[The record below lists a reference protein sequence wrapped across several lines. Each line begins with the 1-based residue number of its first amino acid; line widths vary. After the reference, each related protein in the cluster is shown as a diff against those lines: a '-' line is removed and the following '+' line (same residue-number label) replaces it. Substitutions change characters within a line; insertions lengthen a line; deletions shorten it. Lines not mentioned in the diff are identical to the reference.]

1 MKSFNERLQE
11 VQQQRNSLVCVG
23 LDVDPAKF
31 PVSIRGLENA
41 VLEFNKRIID
51 ATQDLVCAYKP
62 NLAFYEALGER
73 GLSALR
79 RTVEFIPD
87 TVLTIGDAK
96 RGDIGNTAERYAVSL
111 FDDFGFDAIT
121 VNPYMGSD
129 SVEPF
134 LKRPEKGVF
143 LLALTS
149 NPGSKDFQRLKIGA
163 MPLYE
168 KIIRK
173 AKQWNIAGNVGLVV
187 GATHPKELQR
197 IRKIVPEMPILLPG
211 IGKQGGDLKSAVHFG
226 CFKNGCGAVINA
238 SRSVLYASSGDDFA
252 EAARAETLRM
262 RDEINSLRTVNRKQ

>member
-1 MKSFNERLQE
+1 MKSFNKRLQE
-11 VQQQRNSLVCVG
+11 IQQQRNSLVCVG

-31 PVSIRGLENA
+31 PASIRNLENA
-41 VLEFNKRIID
+41 VIEFNKRIIE

-73 GLSALR
+73 GMFALR
-79 RTVEFIPD
+79 ETLKIIPGSII
-87 TVLTIGDAK
+87 TIGDAK
-96 RGDIGNTAERYAVSL
+96 RGDIGSTAERYAVSL
-111 FDDFGFDAIT
+111 FDDFGFDAVT

-134 LKRPEKGVF
+134 LKNPGKGIF

-168 KIIRK
+168 KIVRK
-173 AKQWNIAGNVGLVV
+173 AKQWNTADNIGLVV
-187 GATHPKELQR
+187 GATHPKELKR
-197 IRKIVPEMPILLPG
+197 VRTIVPDMPILLPG
-211 IGKQGGDLKSAVHFG
+211 IGKQGGDLKSAIRYG
-226 CFKNGCGAVINA
+226 CSEDGYGAVINA
-238 SRSVLYASSGDDFA
+238 SRSILYASSGDDFA

-262 RDEINSLRTVNRKQ
+262 RDEINGLRAVNCE